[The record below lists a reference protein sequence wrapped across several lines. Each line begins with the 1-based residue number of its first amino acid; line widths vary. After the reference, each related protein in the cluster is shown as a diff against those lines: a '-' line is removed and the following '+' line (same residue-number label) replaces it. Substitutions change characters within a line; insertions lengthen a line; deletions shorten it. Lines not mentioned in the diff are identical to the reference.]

1 MAKPFAPE
9 FQAHEDQHN
18 KAELIKRASNGMRG
32 TLHEEFRGDE
42 DDLSAEA
49 ESLAKSYGIYLEF
62 NRAKTGK
69 EKDWMFM
76 IRLGVPGG
84 GPISPEQWRVV
95 DELAERHGRDPEG
108 FGSLRLTTRAAIQFH
123 WVKKSG
129 VIDVIKTSA
138 EAGLLSLNGCG
149 DNVRNVVACP
159 HSSHSDIFDGGKLAV
174 KLADYFQLPATPFV
188 QIFAVDPNAVEQ
200 ERETFRYGPQLLNRK
215 FKMAISGLY
224 RDPETGEVK
233 PDNCVEMRTHD
244 LGILPLY
251 EGGQVKRF
259 QVYLGGGQG
268 ENNGKTTA
276 SLLSQPFAIVTEEQL
291 MPVLDA
297 IVAVHQEWGDR
308 KNRHWARLKYVI
320 KAQGVPWYRQEVE
333 NRVGFPLG
341 HPLLGLDVG
350 ERHLHHGWSRQP
362 SNGKF
367 SFGAFIENGRLIDSS
382 PNGKLKTMVREV
394 ALKYQTPI
402 QLTPNQD
409 IVFTNIQEEDKA
421 AFEADLHSYGFGSRR
436 GKPYSAL
443 RLHSGACVGRT
454 TCRLAYTDSEEFE
467 PELIDALEDLGWGS
481 LSESIGI
488 TGCERQC
495 FRPGVKAIGLVGSG
509 MNRYQVKLFGDVDGR
524 FQGRVLLEDGRI
536 YLKSVPRD
544 QVAPLL
550 DTLFHY
556 YFAHKD
562 DVESL
567 GAFFRRVGESQI
579 ISYLKSHPKTTDLM
593 KKSMAGEA
601 FPESLPKPVLTGAA
615 V

>member
-1 MAKPFAPE
+1 MAKPFAPQ
-9 FQAHEDQHN
+9 FQTPLDQHN
-18 KAELIKRASNGMRG
+18 KAELIKRESNAMRG
-32 TLHEEFRGDE
+32 TLHEEFRDE
-42 DDLSAEA
+42 ESSLSGEA

-84 GPISPEQWRVV
+84 GPISPEQWRIV
-95 DELAERHGRDPEG
+95 DELAERHGRSPEG

-129 VIDVIKTSA
+129 VIDIIKTSA

-159 HSSHSDIFDGGKLAV
+159 HSRHSDIFDGGQLAI

-188 QIFAVDPNAVEQ
+188 QIFAVDPNALEQ
-200 ERETFRYGPQLLNRK
+200 ERETFKYGPQLLNRK
-215 FKMAISGLY
+215 FKMAIAALHK
-224 RDPETGEVK
+224 DPETGEVK

-244 LGILPLY
+244 LGLLPLY
-251 EGGQVKRF
+251 EAGEVKRF

-276 SLLSQPFAIVTEEQL
+276 SLLSQPFAIVTEEEL

-297 IVAVHQEWGDR
+297 VVSVHQEWGDR
-308 KNRHWARLKYVI
+308 NNRHWARLKYVI
-320 KAQGVPWYRQEVE
+320 KAQGIPWYRKQVE
-333 NRVGFPLG
+333 ARVGFPLG

-350 ERHLHHGWSRQP
+350 PRHLHHGWYQQP

-367 SFGAFIENGRLIDSS
+367 SYGAFIENGRLMDNSM
-382 PNGKLKTMVREV
+382 NGRLKTMIREISE
-394 ALKYQTPI
+394 KYQTPL
-402 QLTPNQD
+402 QLTANQD
-409 IVFTNIQEEDKA
+409 VVFTDIPEALKED
-421 AFEADLHSYGFGSRR
+421 FERDLHSYGYGERR
-436 GKPYSAL
+436 GKAYSQL
-443 RLHSGACVGRT
+443 RLNSGACVGRT

-467 PELIDALEDLGWGS
+467 PELIDALEDLGWGN
-481 LSESIGI
+481 LTESIGI

-495 FRPGVKAIGLVGSG
+495 FRPGVKAIGLIGSG
-509 MNRYQVKLFGDVDGR
+509 LNRYQVKLMGDVEGR
-524 FQGRVLLEDGRI
+524 HQGRVLLHEGLM

-544 QVAPLL
+544 RVAPLL

-556 YFAHKD
+556 YFAHRQEN
-562 DVESL
+562 ESL
-567 GAFFRRVGESQI
+567 GTFHRRIGDGQI
-579 ISYLKSHPKTTDLM
+579 ITYLKSHPKTTDLM
-593 KKSMAGEA
+593 EKPKPGEA
-601 FPESLPKPVLTGAA
+601 FPETLAKQELAGAS